1 VIHYL
6 NALER
11 LDVLVPRPDGGW
23 GAVEVKLD
31 GEELIEQG
39 AASLP
44 AAVSSI
50 DLQRAGEPAFMAV
63 ATATGRYAYRRDDG
77 VCGPATSGI
86 PRTDS
91 QLAGRWPTARP
102 CRPGSSCRRRPPAV
116 EGGCLGRA
124 RAGMLVA
131 RDRHAPRQPTG
142 RVTA

>member
-1 VIHYL
+1 VIDYL

-63 ATATGRYAYRRDDG
+63 ATATGRYAYRRDAG
-77 VCGPATSGI
+77 VCVVPLPTLT
-86 PRTDS
+86 P
-91 QLAGRWPTARP
+91 GRNAW
-102 CRPGSSCRRRPPAV
+102 SRPPSLSPTPV
-116 EGGCLGRA
+116 
-124 RAGMLVA
+124 AGS
-131 RDRHAPRQPTG
+131 
-142 RVTA
+142 

>member
-1 VIHYL
+1 VVDSL

-86 PRTDS
+86 PRTGS
-91 QLAGRWPTARP
+91 QRDVRP
-102 CRPGSSCRRRPPAV
+102 PLVVWLGERGPDRRRRGSPGPAAM
-116 EGGCLGRA
+116 GPA
-124 RAGMLVA
+124 S
-131 RDRHAPRQPTG
+131 
-142 RVTA
+142 